1 MKTKRHYLFM
11 ALALLALATLNAPL
25 ATAHAQGTA
34 FTYQGRLNNS
44 GSPAN
49 GSYDLAFRLFAT
61 NTTGVAIAAPVTNN
75 ATAVTNGLFTTTL
88 DFGAGVFTGGS
99 NWLEIAVSTNGAN
112 SFATLTPRQQV
123 TPTPYAIFAGTASN
137 VSGTISAAQLPGS
150 PSFSGIVAATSFA
163 GNGANVTNVNA
174 AALNGLNATNFWQ
187 TGGNSGT
194 TPGTHFVGTT
204 DNQALE
210 FKVNGSRALR
220 LEPNAT
226 SPNVIGGYS
235 GNYLAAGLAGAT
247 ISGGGWNGNTNSIF
261 ADYSA
266 IGGGYQNTIQT
277 GAPLSTIGGGGGN
290 TIQTGANDSTIGGG
304 YVNTIQT
311 SAILSTIGGGY
322 VN

>member
-1 MKTKRHYLFM
+1 MKIKLPSPFIV
-11 ALALLALATLNAPL
+11 LALLALATLNAPL

-34 FTYQGRLNNS
+34 FTYQGRLNSS

-187 TGGNSGT
+187 TGGNNVAAGQ
-194 TPGTHFVGTT
+194 FVGTT

-220 LEPNAT
+220 LEPNANG
-226 SPNVIGGYS
+226 PNVIGGYS

-247 ISGGGWNGNTNSIF
+247 ISGGGWN
-261 ADYSA
+261 
-266 IGGGYQNTIQT
+266 
-277 GAPLSTIGGGGGN
+277 
-290 TIQTGANDSTIGGG
+290 
-304 YVNTIQT
+304 
-311 SAILSTIGGGY
+311 
-322 VN
+322 